1 MQKILKYIF
10 ISLFFFLISFQLVL
24 RFFDF
29 HITPA
34 DTFENRALATQ
45 PNLTRQNY
53 LHWPTLLDSYFKD
66 STPLRSQFIAAYI
79 RLWACGMNAHR
90 SIFFSG
96 KDGEKFCDFNDAPT
110 IKKYIGMFPMSQ
122 RTLIWL
128 KLSYAGMQAY
138 FSLHGIPYL
147 VMFIPDKTTLYPEWL
162 PEWINWARTKSH
174 YEQIVPILA
183 NNRINFFDFLPVL
196 QRHKNELRLY
206 DQRYDIGHWNGNALD
221 IAYQEAGKIL
231 NRYGIPV
238 DQAQLKQA
246 YAVKNVDLHFFC
258 IGDEKVPM
266 VEYTP
271 NSDVV
276 NVSDDLASLQHLP
289 EQYKPQLFVNKK
301 VSDHTLW
308 VASDSYF
315 AATHG
320 SSRLPLPPFVHQYI
334 HLRQLN
340 LAVARKLLPAYKP
353 DLVIEEFV
361 ERMDGAVS
369 RANDPEIRIL
379 GDALL
384 GTPGHSLV
392 PAVVKR
398 AAAFRD
404 CTIRPE
410 GESCVVQVTGKM
422 PLIKLPPVETD
433 DDGRAVLMAKMQ
445 SPEKT
450 NAKVYYYPIGDRF
463 SSGKVVSSPV
473 IKGENFVHI
482 DIYLQPHIKIN
493 VYFSPGSQGGDYRFL
508 PMPDVERIKGGQH
521 GF

>member
-1 MQKILKYIF
+1 MRSRQAPRGWSWFLVAFPQVGDSPRYRDF
-10 ISLFFFLISFQLVL
+10 LFEPIMSSGAAVALPLALVVEQQHNEGL
-24 RFFDF
+24 ASVDA
-29 HITPA
+29 T
-34 DTFENRALATQ
+34 TSEGAL
-45 PNLTRQNY
+45 
-53 LHWPTLLDSYFKD
+53 TL
-66 STPLRSQFIAAYI
+66 
-79 RLWACGMNAHR
+79 MNAHR

-315 AATHG
+315 AATH
-320 SSRLPLPPFVHQYI
+320 
-334 HLRQLN
+334 
-340 LAVARKLLPAYKP
+340 AVSA
-353 DLVIEEFV
+353 
-361 ERMDGAVS
+361 GAKVVS
-369 RANDPEIRIL
+369 RARMPY
-379 GDALL
+379 
-384 GTPGHSLV
+384 
-392 PAVVKR
+392 AV
-398 AAAFRD
+398 
-404 CTIRPE
+404 I
-410 GESCVVQVTGKM
+410 M
-422 PLIKLPPVETD
+422 
-433 DDGRAVLMAKMQ
+433 
-445 SPEKT
+445 
-450 NAKVYYYPIGDRF
+450 
-463 SSGKVVSSPV
+463 
-473 IKGENFVHI
+473 
-482 DIYLQPHIKIN
+482 
-493 VYFSPGSQGGDYRFL
+493 
-508 PMPDVERIKGGQH
+508 
-521 GF
+521 